1 MAEPSDRRRAEA
13 AARPSTGDVNWMAIN
28 QAPLLSA
35 EAVSAGYGGRMIVEE
50 VTLAVA
56 PGEILALLG
65 HNGAGK
71 STLLRAFFGLLQRTG
86 RVRVGDVA
94 LDGLAPREVL
104 RAGLAY
110 VPQERS
116 VFPKLTVREN
126 LRMGGYVLDDAAL
139 LGQRIE
145 AALEPFPRLR
155 ERLGQ
160 VAGTLSGGEQ
170 RMLEVARTLILDPR
184 CVMLDEPS
192 IGLAP
197 RLAEQVFATIR
208 ALAGQGR
215 AILLVEQSVKRAL
228 AVADRAVVME
238 MGRIVLED
246 SAAALAAD
254 DRVAKLYMGAAGR
267 AFAQPR

>member
-1 MAEPSDRRRAEA
+1 MAEPLLHA
-13 AARPSTGDVNWMAIN
+13 AD
-28 QAPLLSA
+28 
-35 EAVSAGYGGRMIVEE
+35 VSAGYGGRMIVAD
-50 VTLAVA
+50 VSLAVA

-71 STLLRAFFGLLQRTG
+71 STLLRAFFGLLPGRTG
-86 RVRVGDVA
+86 RVSVA
-94 LDGLAPREVL
+94 GRPIDSLPSRDIL

-116 VFPKLTVREN
+116 IFPKLTVREN
-126 LRMGGYVLDDAAL
+126 LRMGGFVLADKAL
-139 LGQRIE
+139 LAERVE
-145 AALEPFPRLR
+145 AALDPFPRLR
-155 ERLGQ
+155 ERLTQ
-160 VAGTLSGGEQ
+160 FAGTLSGGEQ
-170 RMLEVARTLILDPR
+170 RMLEVARTLLLDPR

-197 RLAEQVFATIR
+197 RLADQVFATIR
-208 ALAGQGR
+208 ALAAQGR

-228 AVADRAVVME
+228 AISDRALVME

-267 AFAQPR
+267 AFAAG

>member
-1 MAEPSDRRRAEA
+1 LAEA
-13 AARPSTGDVNWMAIN
+13 
-28 QAPLLSA
+28 LLHA
-35 EAVSAGYGGRMIVEE
+35 EGVSAGYGGRMIVEN

-56 PGEILALLG
+56 PGEVLALLG

-71 STLLRAFFGLLQRTG
+71 STLLRAFFGLLPGRTG
-86 RVRVGDVA
+86 RVTVA
-94 LDGLAPREVL
+94 GRSLDNLPPRDIL

-116 VFPKLTVREN
+116 IFPKLTVREN
-126 LRMGGYVLDDAAL
+126 LAMGGYALTDKAL
-139 LGQRIE
+139 LARRIE
-145 AALEPFPRLR
+145 AALDPFPRLR
-155 ERLGQ
+155 ERLAQ
-160 VAGTLSGGEQ
+160 LAGTLSGGEQ
-170 RMLEVARTLILDPR
+170 RMLEVARTLLLDPR

-197 RLAEQVFATIR
+197 RLADQVFATIR
-208 ALAGQGR
+208 ALAAQGR

-228 AVADRAVVME
+228 AIADRAIVME
-238 MGRIVLED
+238 MGHIVLED

-267 AFAQPR
+267 AFGTG

>member
-1 MAEPSDRRRAEA
+1 
-13 AARPSTGDVNWMAIN
+13 
-28 QAPLLSA
+28 
-35 EAVSAGYGGRMIVEE
+35 MIVEE
-50 VTLAVA
+50 VSLGVA

-71 STLLRAFFGLLQRTG
+71 STLLRAFFGLLPG
-86 RVRVGDVA
+86 RSGQVTLAGRS
-94 LDGLAPREVL
+94 LDGLSPRAVL
-104 RAGLAY
+104 LAGLAY

-126 LRMGGYVLDDAAL
+126 LRMGGFALDDAAL
-139 LGQRIE
+139 LARRTDQ
-145 AALEPFPRLR
+145 ALAIFPRLA
-155 ERLGQ
+155 ERIGQ
-160 VAGTLSGGEQ
+160 LAGTLSGGEQ
-170 RMLEVARTLILDPR
+170 RMLEVARTLLLDPR

-197 RLAEQVFATIR
+197 RLAEQVFASIR
-208 ALAGQGR
+208 AMAAEGR
-215 AILLVEQSVKRAL
+215 AILLVEQSVRRAL

-254 DRVAKLYMGAAGR
+254 DRLAKLYMGAAGR